1 MTPETSTETAT
12 RSDQDRKASE
22 QDMKARFEGF
32 QTRAKA
38 EWATAEAKARAE
50 LQAFPAKLK
59 SSATQ
64 AFERLRSG
72 LDLPSR
78 GEVAALSARIDELAG
93 KLAEYETQSTAKPK
107 KSAQPRD

>member
-1 MTPETSTETAT
+1 MNNTETSTETK
-12 RSDQDRKASE
+12 SDAENRANGQSE
-22 QDMKARFEGF
+22 QDLKSRFEGF

-50 LQAFPAKLK
+50 LHAFPSKIKVGA
-59 SSATQ
+59 SQ

-78 GEVAALSARIDELAG
+78 GEVAALAARIDELAG
-93 KLAEYETQSTAKPK
+93 KLAEYESQSASK
-107 KSAQPRD
+107 KKNNTRD